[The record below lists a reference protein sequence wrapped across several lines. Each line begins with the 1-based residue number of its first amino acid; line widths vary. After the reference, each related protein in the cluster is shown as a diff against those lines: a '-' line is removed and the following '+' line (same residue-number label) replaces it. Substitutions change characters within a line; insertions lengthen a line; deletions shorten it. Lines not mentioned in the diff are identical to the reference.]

1 MSGTASKTRDEL
13 LVTPIGELEGCWLG
27 LRCSGCTKSVY
38 APLKLWAS
46 RHGRRR
52 RLGDVLAHLRCD
64 HCKALPA
71 SAWLLDHPIEGGTHG
86 GQAATWRVDLAP

>member
-13 LVTPIGELEGCWLG
+13 LATPIAELAGCWLG
-27 LRCSGCTKSVY
+27 LRCGGCTKSVY
-38 APLKLWAS
+38 APLRLWAS
-46 RHGRRR
+46 RLGRR
-52 RLGDVLAHLRCD
+52 RLGDVLERLRCD

-86 GQAATWRVDLAP
+86 GQCATWHVDLLP